1 MCRISRD
8 YSAEDW
14 RLIYNSVWMCDH
26 GKDLSGLTAGF
37 AAAAA
42 AGAGFA
48 AADGAG
54 AGAAAAGAGATVF
67 SPSAGFPVQ
76 LLTRP
81 VTLPLIPATS
91 C

>member
-26 GKDLSGLTAGF
+26 GKDLSGLT
-37 AAAAA
+37 
-42 AGAGFA
+42 AGFA

>member
-26 GKDLSGLTAGF
+26 GKDLSGLT
-37 AAAAA
+37 
-42 AGAGFA
+42 AGFA

-91 C
+91 W

>member
-37 AAAAA
+37 ATA
-42 AGAGFA
+42 AGAGF
-48 AADGAG
+48 
-54 AGAAAAGAGATVF
+54 AAAAGAGATVF

-91 C
+91 W

>member
-37 AAAAA
+37 AAA
-42 AGAGFA
+42 
-48 AADGAG
+48 DGAG

-67 SPSAGFPVQ
+67 SPSAGFPAQ

-91 C
+91 W

>member
-1 MCRISRD
+1 
-8 YSAEDW
+8 
-14 RLIYNSVWMCDH
+14 MCDH
-26 GKDLSGLTAGF
+26 GKDLSGLT
-37 AAAAA
+37 
-42 AGAGFA
+42 AGFA

-91 C
+91 CWRNTLNMQSHTKPH

>member
-1 MCRISRD
+1 
-8 YSAEDW
+8 
-14 RLIYNSVWMCDH
+14 MCDH
-26 GKDLSGLTAGF
+26 GKDLSGLTVGF
-37 AAAAA
+37 AAA
-42 AGAGFA
+42 AGFA

-91 C
+91 CWRNTLNMQSHTKPH